1 MLGLPPSQ
9 KSNEQD
15 NRPQTIH
22 QKTRNKAHSKLVRA
36 LSLLGLQGTNV
47 VHHHLIVNL
56 QQILREA
63 INEGLLIGHSLEVL
77 RRHHDLWQVHNVVN
91 QQPHLR
97 PGAERIHREGGQGTE
112 AQLPSFG
119 AIAQVAG

>member
-1 MLGLPPSQ
+1 MLGLSLSQ

-22 QKTRNKAHSKLVRA
+22 QKKRDKAHPKLVRA
-36 LSLLGLQGTNV
+36 LSLLGLQGTNG

-63 INEGLLIGHSLEVL
+63 INEGLRIGHSLKVL
-77 RRHHDLWQVHNVVN
+77 RRYHDLWQVHDGVN

-97 PGAERIHREGGQGTE
+97 PSAERVHREGGQGTE
-112 AQLPSFG
+112 AQLPSLG
-119 AIAQVAG
+119 AIAQAAG